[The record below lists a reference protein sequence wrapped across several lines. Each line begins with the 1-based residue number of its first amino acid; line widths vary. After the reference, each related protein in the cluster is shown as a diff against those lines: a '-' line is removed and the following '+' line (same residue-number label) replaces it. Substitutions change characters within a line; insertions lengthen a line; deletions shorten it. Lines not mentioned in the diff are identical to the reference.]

1 MKKKREDMATKKKIK
16 VVKKAVKKAIQVKKT
31 VKKAA
36 KKTVKATVKKAAKKI
51 AAKPA
56 KKAARKPAKK
66 SAAKP
71 AKKSTKK
78 ATQSPVKK
86 PVPKMTPIQTPKPTS
101 KANVDY
107 SKAIT
112 PLGDRLVVRVLT
124 GERITAGGLIIPDSA
139 SLATGYLKA
148 TVMAVGAGGKSKKG
162 LLRPLDVKVGDSVLF
177 SEHSGTKVNFN
188 AEELQIIHE
197 SDVMGVV
204 QN

>member
-1 MKKKREDMATKKKIK
+1 MKKKRDDMATKKKKK
-16 VVKKAVKKAIQVKKT
+16 VVKKVVKKAIQVKKM

-56 KKAARKPAKK
+56 KKAA
-66 SAAKP
+66 AKP
-71 AKKSTKK
+71 AKKASTKK
-78 ATQSPVKK
+78 ATQAPVKK
-86 PVPKMTPIQTPKPTS
+86 PAPKMTPIQKPKPTS

-112 PLGDRLVVRVLT
+112 PLGDRLVVRVLS

-197 SDVMGVV
+197 SDVMGIV